1 MASGSIARV
10 APGVRRFYPRI
21 RAGTIAKHGVLILVG
36 LAVAYPFYFMVTSA
50 FKDLLDATK
59 NPPDIFPAQLH
70 PENFGE
76 AWSGAPWGRYFVN
89 TITISIAIAIG
100 ELAPAARAGYGSA
113 RVRSRGKNVPFTLF
127 LCALMVPVE
136 G

>member
-10 APGVRRFYPRI
+10 APGVPRFYPRI

-50 FKDLLDATK
+50 FKDLLEATK

-70 PENFGE
+70 PENFVDV
-76 AWSGAPWGRYFVN
+76 WSRSPWAGYCVN
-89 TITISIAIAIG
+89 TITISIASTMRGPDTAA
-100 ELAPAARAGYGSA
+100 LAAYAFSRM
-113 RVRSRGKNVPFTLF
+113 RFRGKTVL
-127 LCALMVPVE
+127 
-136 G
+136 